1 MEYRNEERGDALWA
15 LELSLA
21 LEKLNFGKLR

>member
-1 MEYRNEERGDALWA
+1 MEYHNEARGDALWA